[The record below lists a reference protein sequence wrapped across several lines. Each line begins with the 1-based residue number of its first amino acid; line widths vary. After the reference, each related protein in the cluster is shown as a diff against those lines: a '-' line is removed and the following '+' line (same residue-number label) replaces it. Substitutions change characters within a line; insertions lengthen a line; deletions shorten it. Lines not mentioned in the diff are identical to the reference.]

1 MVKNLSKNILYL
13 PLELI
18 KFATFIFTEC
28 YAGSEFECRNQRCIP
43 LALQCDGFDHCG
55 DGSDEHGLCTEMWEH
70 GVIHRQWPVS
80 RYYFPKTDGY
90 PDVKTTT
97 FALLLSS
104 ATFLFV
110 ISCLLM
116 TMYRNSSRAR
126 EQEQFQ
132 NQLQTISQLLGE
144 LL

>member
-1 MVKNLSKNILYL
+1 
-13 PLELI
+13 
-18 KFATFIFTEC
+18 
-28 YAGSEFECRNQRCIP
+28 
-43 LALQCDGFDHCG
+43 
-55 DGSDEHGLCTEMWEH
+55 
-70 GVIHRQWPVS
+70 VS

-110 ISCLLM
+110 ISCLLI
-116 TMYRNSSRAR
+116 TMYKNGNRAR

-144 LL
+144 KI